1 MLLSG
6 GSGKRLWPLSNEIR
20 SKAFLRLLPTENG
33 GMESMIERVCRG
45 LDEAGLLD
53 SSCIVTHRSQVE
65 ITRKSVGNQVAL
77 LAEPQKRGTFTA
89 VALAASYLHSVKKI
103 SLEEIVVVIPV
114 DSYVEASFFSQLR
127 QFPSVLSESQA
138 DIALIGVTPEF
149 PSTQFGYILPSE
161 GSEGTSFLNVKQFAE
176 KPGELAAAEFISRGG
191 LWNCG
196 VFSCSLGHLLSSMV
210 TRKLPVDYTEL
221 VELYDELP
229 ERSFDY
235 EVLEHTQRAVVIPYT
250 GVWADIGSWDALTPH
265 LQVKT
270 IGRGSISEDSKGTY
284 LVNELS
290 CPVHVIGAPGLIVA
304 AGADGILVAGIEQA
318 KRIKQKLE
326 GHAAKPM
333 IEEKRWGSSRILDFS
348 RTAAGVE
355 VTTSKITMLAGKHT
369 SYHFHRHTKEIW
381 SLLSGDG
388 EYRMNGVLHA
398 VTAGDTVTVP
408 AGARHGLRAIT
419 PLELIIIEL
428 VTSPDVGDY
437 VRVSAEWA
445 GEESAP
451 DHL

>member
-1 MLLSG
+1 
-6 GSGKRLWPLSNEIR
+6 
-20 SKAFLRLLPTENG
+20 
-33 GMESMIERVCRG
+33 MIERVCRG
-45 LDEAGLLD
+45 LEEAGLLD

-65 ITRKSVGNQVAL
+65 ITRKSVGDQVSL

-103 SLEEIVVVIPV
+103 DLEEIIVVIPV
-114 DSYVEASFFSQLR
+114 DSYVEASFFKQLQR
-127 QFPSVLSESQA
+127 FPNVLSESQA

-161 GSEGTSFLNVKQFAE
+161 GSCGTSFLNVDQFAE
-176 KPGELAAAEFISRGG
+176 KPDEARAAEFISQGG

-196 VFSCSLGHLLSSMV
+196 VFSSSLGHLLSCMV
-210 TRKLPVDYTEL
+210 GRDIPVDYIQLLER
-221 VELYDELP
+221 YDKLP

-235 EVLEHTQRAVVIPYT
+235 EVLEHTRRAVVIPYS

-265 LQVKT
+265 LQEKV
-270 IGRGSISEDSKGTY
+270 IGRGSISEDSKGTH

-304 AGADGILVAGIEQA
+304 AGPDGILVAGIEQA

-326 GHAAKPM
+326 GHAARPM

-348 RTAAGVE
+348 RTAAGDE

-381 SLLSGDG
+381 SFLSGSG
-388 EYRMNGVLHA
+388 EYRMNGILHVVA
-398 VTAGDTVTVP
+398 AGDTVTVP
-408 AGARHGLRAIT
+408 VGARHGLRAIT
-419 PLELIIIEL
+419 ALELIIIEL
-428 VTSPDVGDY
+428 ASFPDAEDY
-437 VRVSAEWA
+437 VRVSTGWE
-445 GEESAP
+445 GGGSSL
-451 DHL
+451 DN